1 MEKEELSIDDN
12 NKNIDVDSIPK
23 YLLLKGSTEDKVEN
37 VSCGS
42 IQYSFRDAVT
52 ISDSDVS
59 ASSVS
64 VVCNK
69 DGSYQTILYR
79 TSLGIMGAIYNDDIF
94 MVPLDNLSKQEIN
107 ELIEQYKD
115 NDTIMDILS
124 LEGYHYDDS
133 YTLNKTKVLKLN

>member
-1 MEKEELSIDDN
+1 MFHVVLYN
-12 NKNIDVDSIPK
+12 
-23 YLLLKGSTEDKVEN
+23 
-37 VSCGS
+37 
-42 IQYSFRDAVT
+42 AVT